1 MTFTPNFNSIDLTW
15 TEVEGAE
22 KYAVCEMANDGWKKL
37 AEVEGTSYTLEKLK
51 SDQKY
56 KIAVIA
62 MLDGKWNQNY
72 SNATVVKTK
81 CAYPE
86 YIFHRYDSKYHQI
99 KLNWSDVPNAQNYGI
114 AVYLAGKWKVQKQ
127 DIPATTRSYISP
139 KLKAGKTY
147 KVLVCAKIDGKWNLS
162 DLSSRVY
169 TVTVR

>member
-15 TEVEGAE
+15 TAVEGAE
-22 KYAVCEMANDGWKKL
+22 KYAVCEMTNDGWKKL
-37 AEVEGTSYTLEKLK
+37 AEVEGTSYTLENLK

-56 KIAVIA
+56 RIAVIA
-62 MLDGKWNQNY
+62 MLDGKWNLNY
-72 SNATVVKTK
+72 SNATEVKTK

-86 YIFHRYDSKYHQI
+86 YIYALYDSQYHQF
-99 KLNWSDVPNAQNYGI
+99 KLIWTNVPDAQNYGVAI
-114 AVYLAGKWKVQKQ
+114 YQAGKWKVQKQ

-162 DLSSRVY
+162 DLSNRVY